1 MFRSRRHK
9 IERLDF
15 IIAGTQ
21 KGGTSALHYHLDQH
35 PNITMAHSEEAHMID
50 HPRRHFFDDEE
61 RFAGKV
67 DYDILHERIRFKPRT
82 IITGSCTPIY
92 TYWRPAMERIRNYHP
107 GIKLVILLR
116 NPIDR
121 AFSHWNMY
129 RERKQESLG
138 FLEAIAEE
146 KNRIRE
152 ALPLQPRRTSYL
164 DRGFYFEQMERV
176 FRFFP
181 REQVHVIKFE
191 DFRKDTPAV
200 VNRVFAFLGVTP
212 LSTVKNREQNRIPYE
227 REITPEERQCLYEA
241 YKEDIARL
249 EELLGWDCSD
259 WKEVSGDSHL

>member
-1 MFRSRRHK
+1 MFRSRPSK

-50 HPRRHFFDDEE
+50 HPRRHFFDDED
-61 RFAGKV
+61 RFARKV
-67 DYDILHERIRFKPRT
+67 EYDILHEGIRLKRQSL
-82 IITGSCTPIY
+82 ITGSCTPIY
-92 TYWRPAMERIRNYHP
+92 TYWKPAMERIRNYHP
-107 GIKLVILLR
+107 GIKLIVLLR

-129 RERKQESLG
+129 RERKQEDLG

-146 KNRIRE
+146 PKRISA
-152 ALPLQPRRTSYL
+152 ALPFQPRRTSYL

-181 REQVHVIKFE
+181 REQVHVIKFD
-191 DFRKDTPAV
+191 DFRKHTPEV
-200 VNRVFAFLGVTP
+200 VNKVFTFLGLKS
-212 LSTVKNREQNRIPYE
+212 LSKVKNRQQNRIPYE
-227 REITPEERQCLYEA
+227 RPITDEERVYLYEA
-241 YKEDIARL
+241 YKADIAQL
-249 EELLGWDCSD
+249 EQLLSCDCSD
-259 WKEVSGDSHL
+259 WKER

>member
-1 MFRSRRHK
+1 MFRPKQTR
-9 IERLDF
+9 IDRLDF
-15 IIAGTQ
+15 IVAGTQ
-21 KGGTSALHYHLDQH
+21 KGGTSALHYHLEQH
-35 PNITMAHSEEAHMID
+35 PNVTMAHGEEAHMID

-61 RFAGKV
+61 RFANEPV
-67 DYDILHERIRFKPRT
+67 EYDILHEGIKFKRHSLV
-82 IITGSCTPIY
+82 TGSVTPIY
-92 TYWRPAMERIRNYHP
+92 TYWKPAMERIRDYQP
-107 GIKLVILLR
+107 GIKLIILLR

-146 KNRIRE
+146 PKRMR
-152 ALPLQPRRTSYL
+152 AAAPLQPRRTSYL

-181 REQVHVIKFE
+181 REQVHVIKFD
-191 DFRKDTPAV
+191 DFRQRTAAV
-200 VNRVFAFLGVTP
+200 VNGVFDFLGVDP
-212 LSTVKNREQNRIPYE
+212 LPAVKNREQNRIPYD
-227 REITPEERQCLYEA
+227 RKITREERQHLYNA

-259 WKEVSGDSHL
+259 WKEA

>member
-1 MFRSRRHK
+1 MFRSRQSK

-21 KGGTSALHYHLDQH
+21 KGGTSALHYHLEQH
-35 PNITMAHSEEAHMID
+35 PNVTMAHSEEAHMID
-50 HPRRHFFDDEE
+50 HPRRHFFDDED

-67 DYDILHERIRFKPRT
+67 NYDILHEGIKLKRRSL
-82 IITGSCTPIY
+82 ITGSCTPIY
-92 TYWRPAMERIRNYHP
+92 TYWKPAMERIRDYHP
-107 GIKLVILLR
+107 AIKLIILLR

-129 RERKQESLG
+129 RERKQENLG

-146 KNRIRE
+146 SKRIGE

-176 FRFFP
+176 FQFFP
-181 REQVHVIKFE
+181 REQVHVIKFD
-191 DFRKDTPAV
+191 DFRKRTPEL
-200 VNRVFAFLGVTP
+200 VNEVFSFLGVMP
-212 LSTVKNREQNRIPYE
+212 LAKVKNREQNRIPYE
-227 REITPEERQCLYEA
+227 REITREERQHLYKL
-241 YKEDIARL
+241 YKTDIARL

-259 WKEVSGDSHL
+259 WKEL